1 MPTLGTKY
9 LSSVLGAA
17 EAPCVSIY
25 LPTHRSYPDNQQD
38 GIRFK
43 HLVRSAED
51 ALCKAYPGRDVRQT
65 VERLRSLQEDANFWA
80 TNPAEGVAVLASPV
94 RFDVLKLPRPVAER
108 VEVGETF
115 HVKPLIRYIQSADRF
130 QVLGVSR
137 ERVAVFDGNRYEMHP
152 LDVPG
157 LPLTMEEALG
167 SEVDERVRRFHT
179 GGGPASAVY
188 GGRGAHGVAISHG
201 QDSRKE
207 EILPDVHR
215 FFRAV
220 DREVLDRVSD
230 PTGLPLIPAGTDD
243 NLAEFRAVSKNR
255 FVAADG
261 IHGDWTHWT
270 LPEIRDR
277 AWKVL
282 EKHYLD
288 RLARIREDY
297 GTAAARKLAT
307 GDLIEAAKAAA
318 EGRVGT
324 MLIDADKTLPGSIDL
339 ANGNLRPA
347 GPADTH
353 PGDMLDDL
361 AELGLRHGSTVT
373 VVPAD
378 QMPTKTGLAAI
389 FRF

>member
-1 MPTLGTKY
+1 MPTLSTKY
-9 LSSVLGAA
+9 VSSVLGAA

-38 GIRFK
+38 GTGFRG
-43 HLVRSAED
+43 LVRSAEN
-51 ALCKAYPGRDVRQT
+51 ALGKAYPGRDVRQL
-65 VERLRSLQEDANFWA
+65 VGRLHSLQDDADFWA

-115 HVKPLIRYIQSADRF
+115 HVKPLIRHIQSADRF
-130 QVLGVSR
+130 QVLGVCR
-137 ERVAVFDGNRYEMHP
+137 ERVALFDGNRYELHP

-157 LPLTMEEALG
+157 IPLTLEAALG
-167 SEVDERVRRFHT
+167 SEVGERVRRFHT

-188 GGRGAHGVAISHG
+188 GGGHGHGVTISHG
-201 QDSRKE
+201 QDARKD

-243 NLAEFRAVSKNR
+243 NLAEFRAVSNNR
-255 FVAADG
+255 FVTADG
-261 IHGDWTHWT
+261 VHGDWTHWT

-277 AWKVL
+277 AWKVF
-282 EKHYLD
+282 EKHYLA

-297 GTAAARKLAT
+297 GTAASRKLAT
-307 GDLIEAAKAAA
+307 GELNEAAKAAA

-324 MLIDADKTLPGSIDL
+324 MLIDADKTLPGAIEMDT
-339 ANGNLRPA
+339 GNLRPA
-347 GPADTH
+347 GPADTQ

-378 QMPTKTGLAAI
+378 QMPTQTGLAAI